1 MFNMRKSSRKLIH
14 KSKILS
20 KILNSINRKFQLR
33 LLSFYKD
40 KNVVDVIKSIH
51 NSGVAALFPFEAF
64 HVYSIVRSQSKLEGD
79 MAEVGVYQGGSAKL
93 ICETKGKNTLH
104 LFDTFEGLPEVSDID
119 TTFGEKTWTTGQFN
133 NTSLESVKNYL
144 RNYPNVHLYKGTFL
158 DTATNII
165 EKKFSFVHLD
175 VDLYQSTKDCLEFFY
190 PRLVIGGVILTH
202 DYHSDGVNRAFKEFT
217 ENRNVHLI
225 ELIGPQCMI
234 IKINSHS

>member
-104 LFDTFEGLPEVSDID
+104 LFDTFEGLPKVSDID
-119 TTFGEKTWTTGQFN
+119 TTFGKKTWTAGQFN

-144 RNYPNVHLYKGTFL
+144 RNYPNVHLYKGTFP
-158 DTATNII
+158 DTATDII
-165 EKKFSFVHLD
+165 EKKFSFVNLD

-217 ENRNVHLI
+217 ENKNGHLI

-234 IKINSHS
+234 IKINNHS